1 MGNTVYTPLPPPSP
15 PNPFCKRLELIRD
28 GALEL
33 SFIIIIVT
41 IIIIMKG
48 SKLCGKMHN
57 YEWYCIVWFESCI
70 IMKE

>member
-1 MGNTVYTPLPPPSP
+1 MGNTVYTSPPP

-41 IIIIMKG
+41 IIIIIMKG

-57 YEWYCIVWFESCI
+57 YVWYSIVWFESCI
-70 IMKE
+70 ITKE